1 MFLAS
6 ISSSFL
12 TFQFVRSDTANL
24 RTLKVSRAS
33 IWIALRVVY
42 DIAAWFVQANAPS
55 SEFRSSSYDCSFNSL
70 LWSSLL
76 YTRCCR
82 VYSPSSVTVGSSLSL
97 TSRLSVADSRE

>member
-24 RTLKVSRAS
+24 RTLEVSRAS

-42 DIAAWFVQANAPS
+42 DIAAWFCS
-55 SEFRSSSYDCSFNSL
+55 GKCSEL
-70 LWSSLL
+70 
-76 YTRCCR
+76 
-82 VYSPSSVTVGSSLSL
+82 
-97 TSRLSVADSRE
+97 